1 MLKLAVVASERK
13 VGPSKSEIEYS
24 EDQCVVMETQGSQG
38 EVFGPDLF

>member
-13 VGPSKSEIEYS
+13 VGPSKSEIEYGD
-24 EDQCVVMETQGSQG
+24 DQCLHKGSLG